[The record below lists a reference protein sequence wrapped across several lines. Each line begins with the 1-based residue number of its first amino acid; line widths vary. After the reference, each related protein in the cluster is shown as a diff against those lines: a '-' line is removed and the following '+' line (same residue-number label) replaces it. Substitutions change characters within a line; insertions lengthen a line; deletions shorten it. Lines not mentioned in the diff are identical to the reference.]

1 MGAQPL
7 QVVPIKVQAPQACQ
21 AGEGALLKV
30 GNAVVPQ
37 VKQVKAGEIPEVR
50 TVDPLD

>member
-1 MGAQPL
+1 MGADPL
-7 QVVPIKVQAPQACQ
+7 QVVPSKIQAPQAHQ
-21 AGEGALLKV
+21 AGEGAFLNV

-37 VKQVKAGEIPEVR
+37 VQQVKAGEIPEVC